1 MPAGIFDNVALVAQL
16 EKLGVGAHALRLVP
30 QNGLYPV
37 FMANVRN
44 GHERIPEP
52 LRVGLPVAGIHP
64 AAAEQLVPARVHL
77 PVLELEARVQPKLDA
92 LDLVFIRRR
101 LHHAGGRRGVHLR
114 HGGQRL
120 PVRLREHKVI
130 HKVAP
135 YILATHHVLFPEQ
148 QRHQRRAQ
156 LFARLQVGIEHLL
169 ARGHIHAVAGFHN
182 VGEPLARPADREEH
196 ALLTPGR
203 VLVVPL
209 QAVIGRP
216 AHARLAF
223 GARHAYRFPVFQG
236 AKLRQ
241 KRDGCLPAA
250 LEGKQLVVAVVALPK
265 RVGQPVKLRDDSRVR
280 VRRVLQPHRPL
291 NHRGDLVKSRV
302 HRHRQRLPG
311 PGIGEGVVRARIV
324 VRRRLQALLIRCE
337 HLGEI
342 RAVHREVKGQASA
355 FRALQN
361 ILRQIFF
368 RALKFVLGGRDLVR
382 VERVRPVQIEVFV
395 AGEAGLQLQRAA
407 PRTAG
412 NQRNSQAEQQY
423 ERKCFFHC
431 FSHVN
436 LLSFRGPRPR
446 GPDVFTV
453 YAGKECARTSPAG
466 RRLPLF
472 VAKCRAGEMFFYYS
486 MRRPRFQGFYP
497 TKNQLISS
505 AVCRPRHS
513 SAQAE
518 QAAHGN
524 KRQKNAGSVQ
534 LPALECEN
542 NAAISRNRSRGSR
555 APRVP

>member
-1 MPAGIFDNVALVAQL
+1 
-16 EKLGVGAHALRLVP
+16 
-30 QNGLYPV
+30 
-37 FMANVRN
+37 MANVRN

-92 LDLVFIRRR
+92 LNLVFIRRR
-101 LHHAGGRRGVHLR
+101 LHHACGRRCVHLR

-135 YILATHHVLFPEQ
+135 YVLAAHHVLFPEQ

-156 LFARLQVGIEHLL
+156 LFARLQVGIERLL
-169 ARGHIHAVAGFHN
+169 ARGHIHAAAGFHN

-196 ALLTPGR
+196 ALLAPGR

-216 AHARLAF
+216 VDARLA
-223 GARHAYRFPVFQG
+223 ARAHGGDGFPLLQR
-236 AKLRQ
+236 AQR
-241 KRDGCLPAA
+241 RRERGCRLPAA
-250 LEGKQLVVAVVALPK
+250 LEREQFVVAVVALPE

-291 NHRGDLVKSRV
+291 NHGQRLVERGV
-302 HRHRQRLPG
+302 HRHRQRLSG

-342 RAVHREVKGQASA
+342 RAVHCEVKGQAPV

-361 ILRQIFF
+361 ILRQILF
-368 RALKFVLGGRDLVR
+368 RALKLGPGGRDLVR
-382 VERVRPVQIEVFV
+382 VERVRPVLVKIFV
-395 AGEAGLQLQRAA
+395 AGEAGFQLQRAA

-472 VAKCRAGEMFFYYS
+472 AAKCRAGEMFFYYS

-524 KRQKNAGSVQ
+524 KRQKK
-534 LPALECEN
+534 
-542 NAAISRNRSRGSR
+542 RRKRSASG
-555 APRVP
+555 VGM